1 MLNQLLKF
9 TLISSVLLWLKPRWR
24 SLLVLCVVVVAVH
37 IFHGEYLNYAELS
50 GNQSFLVW
58 SYIIKWGVL
67 IVSVLLYMAYTV
79 ARQNDPKTGA
89 RRVRNKKNGKV
100 DLVPAPDD
108 GFDFL
113 RKKNKLQ
120 SRAEKIIGEN
130 KSNQ

>member
-9 TLISSVLLWLKPRWR
+9 TLISSLLLWLKPRWR
-24 SLLVLCVVVVAVH
+24 GLLGLSVVVVVVH
-37 IFHGEYLNYAELS
+37 VFHGEYLNYAELS

-67 IVSVLLYMAYTV
+67 IVSVLLYMAYTIYKEICTLFDYSD
-79 ARQNDPKTGA
+79 AIKKMGNDFIQLT
-89 RRVRNKKNGKV
+89 
-100 DLVPAPDD
+100 

-113 RKKNKLQ
+113 RKKKKLQ